1 MVPLVMCVDDDS
13 LLQILSEIILTD
25 NAFCN
30 KIVKAIDGKMALD
43 YFKNQLLL
51 PVQEQQIPALIF
63 LDINMPIMDGWAF
76 LREFEKDYTSIH
88 HLVKVIMLS
97 SSENP
102 IDIKQA
108 KENSLV
114 IDFIPKP
121 LDPAH
126 LQLLKKSQWFSNY
139 F

>member
-1 MVPLVMCVDDDS
+1 MVSLVMCIDDDS
-13 LLQILSEIILTD
+13 LLQLLSEIILTD
-25 NAFCN
+25 NAFCD
-30 KIVKAIDGKMALD
+30 KIEKASDGKMALD
-43 YFKNQLLL
+43 YFNNQLLL
-51 PVQEQQIPALIF
+51 PVNEQQIPSLIF

-76 LREFEKDYTSIH
+76 LNAFEKDYSNFH
-88 HLVKVIMLS
+88 HLVKVIVLS

-121 LDPAH
+121 LDSDH
-126 LQLLKKSQWFSNY
+126 LQQLKKSHWFSHY